1 MPGYIRMPFLLNFWV
16 FICAIFPKG
25 FVHVSQPS
33 LLCQPEK
40 SFEYSA
46 WEACLLHVNDLGRV
60 RKRTASLPLDGQ
72 CFLLF
77 ISCAHVKIWNVCSST
92 WAVSVSYMISL
103 SLSDMCFHL
112 SPSPLRP
119 FSPIQPLIYTPSH
132 TFARE
137 WSGATPPPSPLAQ
150 CWWRDSHGRD
160 PSVCYDPLRST

>member
-112 SPSPLRP
+112 SPSPATLLSHSAPHFHSIPHFRLRAEGRYT
-119 FSPIQPLIYTPSH
+119 SPIPS
-132 TFARE
+132 
-137 WSGATPPPSPLAQ
+137 
-150 CWWRDSHGRD
+150 C
-160 PSVCYDPLRST
+160 SVLMDG